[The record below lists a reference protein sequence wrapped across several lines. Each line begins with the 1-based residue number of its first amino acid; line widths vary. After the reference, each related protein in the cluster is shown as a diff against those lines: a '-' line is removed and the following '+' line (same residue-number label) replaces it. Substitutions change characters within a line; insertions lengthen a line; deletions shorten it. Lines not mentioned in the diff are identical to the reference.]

1 MIIKVCGMKNP
12 DNIKELGQLPI
23 DYMGMIFYEKS
34 PRFVDRLTV
43 TDLYTLPKDIKRV
56 GVFVNAGADYI
67 KAKIKE
73 YNLDLVQLHS
83 NESPEFCK
91 ELNKTTPV
99 VKAFSISEAKD
110 LEKTGAY
117 EDAASIF
124 LFDTKTPQYGGSGQK
139 FDWNILNE
147 YKGSIPFLLS
157 GGISTDDVENIKTIR
172 HPQFYGID
180 LNSKFELEPGLKDIQ
195 LLEQFI
201 KSLKDEQD

>member
-34 PRFVDRLTV
+34 PRFVDRLTES
-43 TDLYTLPKDIKRV
+43 DLQILPKDIKRV

-73 YNLDLVQLHS
+73 YNLDFIQLHGG
-83 NESPEFCK
+83 ESPEFCA
-91 ELNKTTPV
+91 ELNKIIPV
-99 VKAFSISEAKD
+99 VKAFSVSEIKD
-110 LEKTGAY
+110 LEKTEAY
-117 EDAASIF
+117 EGTANLF

-147 YKGSIPFLLS
+147 YKGTRPFLLS
-157 GGISTDDVENIKTIR
+157 GGISADDAESIKAIR

-180 LNSKFELEPGLKDIQ
+180 LNSKFELEAGLKDIQ
-195 LLEQFI
+195 LLQQFI
-201 KSLKDEQD
+201 KALNDEQD